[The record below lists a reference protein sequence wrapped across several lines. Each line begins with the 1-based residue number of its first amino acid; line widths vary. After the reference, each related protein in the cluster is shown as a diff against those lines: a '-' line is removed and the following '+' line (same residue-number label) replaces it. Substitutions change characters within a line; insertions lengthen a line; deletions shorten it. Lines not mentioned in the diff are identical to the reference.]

1 MEVPVRRIAFIL
13 FVLLVGLSSFLSA
26 QAPQF
31 SLGVAPATVTVLQG
45 GVSQI
50 TVTLGGNIDPGEVD
64 ISLSGLPEAVH
75 PSIPATHRGQFGI
88 TIAAGSTAT
97 VGIFPIR
104 VIASASKSEQSQV
117 FILEVKPMPVVPQWE
132 YTYAIASSED
142 DLMRAA
148 NELGAQ
154 SWEMV
159 NVVIH
164 EDVFRAF
171 FKRLKRK

>member
-1 MEVPVRRIAFIL
+1 MEAPVRRIAFML
-13 FVLLVGLSSFLSA
+13 FFLLVVFSSSLLA

-31 SLGVAPATVTVLQG
+31 SLGVAPATVTVIQG

-75 PSIPATHRGQFGI
+75 PSVPATHRGQFGI

-97 VGIFPIR
+97 LGIFPVR
-104 VIASASKSEQSQV
+104 VIASTAKSEQSQV
-117 FILEVKPMPVVPQWE
+117 FMLEVKPMPIVPQWE
-132 YTYAIASSED
+132 YTYAVATSED

-171 FKRLKRK
+171 FKRLKRR